1 MEFKLQFISLPIGLC
16 RFLSMATESD
26 GKNAT

>member
-1 MEFKLQFISLPIGLC
+1 MFKFQFIGLPIGIC

-26 GKNAT
+26 GKNAP